1 MTGVIYARYSSDNQ
15 REESI
20 EGQIRECKEFAS
32 KNDIQIVDTYID
44 RALSARTDNRPDFQR
59 MIKDSASKSF
69 DTVIVWKLD
78 RFARDRY
85 DSTHYKRILKKNN
98 VSVISATE
106 KISAGSEGVLLETL
120 LEGMAEYYSVELA
133 EKVNRGMKE
142 NALKCKYNG
151 GTLPIGFV
159 IDSEQHFKPDP
170 ITAPAVLDAF
180 KMYADGKSMQ
190 EIATELNIRGVRTQ
204 RHNGKLDVDNITS
217 MLHNRKYI
225 GEYKFKDIVIPD
237 GIPAIVPK
245 DLFDR
250 VQDRMVQNKKAPAKH
265 KAEDEYLLTTKLYC
279 GECGCFMVGESGTS
293 RTKNVHRYY
302 KCVSVK
308 YHKGCHKK
316 SIKKDWIENL
326 IIEQIKKIYFDDELV
341 NKIADEALKLQSKQ
355 NTVLPILQKQYAET
369 EKAIK
374 NLLTAIEQGIITES
388 TKKRL
393 EELEMQKNELYSQ
406 IAKEESAKPMLTRE
420 QIVFWL
426 QKLRQLNTNKL
437 EHRRKLIDSFINAIF
452 LYDDRMVITFNYKD
466 GTREITLKDLESSGL
481 GSDITGLGAPY
492 RVVITELSC
501 HYPIFSFVSA
511 YFYVVAGS
519 DEPAFLLC
527 R

>member
-32 KNDIQIVDTYID
+32 KNDIQIVNTYID
-44 RALSARTDNRPDFQR
+44 RALSARTDNRPEFQR

-69 DTVIVWKLD
+69 ETVIVWKLD

-159 IDSEQHFKPDP
+159 IDNEQHFQIDP

-180 KMYADGKSMQ
+180 KTYAGGKSMQ
-190 EIATELNIRGVRTQ
+190 EIANELNIRGVRTQ

-225 GEYKFKDIVIPD
+225 GEYRFKDVVIPD
-237 GIPAIVPK
+237 GIPVIVPK
-245 DLFDR
+245 DLFDK

-316 SIKKDWIENL
+316 SVKKDWIENL
-326 IIEQIKKIYFDDELV
+326 VIEQIKKIYFDDELV
-341 NKIADEALKLQSKQ
+341 EKIADEALKVQSRQ

-374 NLLTAIEQGIITES
+374 NMLNAIEQGIITES

-393 EELEMQKNELYSQ
+393 EELEFQKNELYSQ
-406 IAKEESAKPMLTRE
+406 MAREESVKPLLTTK

-426 QKLRQLNTNKL
+426 QKLRELNTNKI

-481 GSDITGLGAPY
+481 GSDITDLGAPKFS
-492 RVVITELSC
+492 ELSRKVWFGKFFI
-501 HYPIFSFVSA
+501 HKS
-511 YFYVVAGS
+511 GGT
-519 DEPAFLLC
+519 
-527 R
+527 